1 MCVLSTLRNSVTQI
15 IGSRVTWHPPGITA
29 VRRFTIEPCA
39 ALPKRRLK
47 GIPSFPIKKANPD
60 EACPFT
66 IIPEPCDN
74 LVDTVQEGNKSEG
87 KKPEEY
93 NDLKLI
99 ATLEPPSE
107 VDPQALKSYTEGP
120 CDERPYSEEEFVD
133 INPDYFHCHTSTLA
147 YIKYISDKQLE
158 EATNLND
165 FYDKS
170 ELPLSFIE
178 EEENLYD

>member
-1 MCVLSTLRNSVTQI
+1 MGVLSTLRNSVTQI
-15 IGSRVTWHPPGITA
+15 IGSRVTWHPEGITA

-47 GIPSFPIKKANPD
+47 GIPSSPIKKANPE

-74 LVDTVQEGNKSEG
+74 LVDTVQEG

-93 NDLKLI
+93 YEFKLI
-99 ATLEPPSE
+99 ATLEPPSKI
-107 VDPQALKSYTEGP
+107 DPQALKSYTEGP
-120 CDERPYSEEEFVD
+120 IID

-147 YIKYISDKQLE
+147 YVKYISDKQLE
-158 EATNLND
+158 EATNFND
-165 FYDKS
+165 FYDMS

-178 EEENLYD
+178 EEEEESLYD